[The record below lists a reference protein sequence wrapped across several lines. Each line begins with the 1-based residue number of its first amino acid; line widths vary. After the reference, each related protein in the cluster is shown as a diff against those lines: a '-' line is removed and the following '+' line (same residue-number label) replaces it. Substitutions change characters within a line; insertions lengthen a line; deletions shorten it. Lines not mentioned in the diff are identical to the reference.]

1 MVEQQDY
8 GKKPYVIDIE
18 EWSRRNTS
26 YRRTVWTGE
35 KMQVILMTIPPQEE
49 AGLEIHKDIDQF
61 IFIEDGQGLC
71 QMGPEKDQ
79 LDFERVFEKND
90 AVLIP
95 ANTWH
100 NIINT
105 GSEPL
110 KLYTIYAGPEYK
122 EGTVHETK
130 EEMGGLPGIN

>member
-71 QMGPEKDQ
+71 QMEPEKDQ

-110 KLYTIYAGPEYK
+110 KLYTI
-122 EGTVHETK
+122 
-130 EEMGGLPGIN
+130 